1 MLVTTT
7 RKNLKLVIK
16 LLNEQLTISKNVSE
30 ISRLEK
36 EITELRKLIT
46 FGTRKEKKWSSLKNG

>member
-16 LLNEQLTISKNVSE
+16 LLNEQLTLSKNVSE

>member
-1 MLVTTT
+1 MTAT

-16 LLNEQLTISKNVSE
+16 RLNEQLAVSKSVSE
-30 ISRLEK
+30 ISRLEE

-46 FGTRKEKKWSSLKNG
+46 FGTRMEKKWSK